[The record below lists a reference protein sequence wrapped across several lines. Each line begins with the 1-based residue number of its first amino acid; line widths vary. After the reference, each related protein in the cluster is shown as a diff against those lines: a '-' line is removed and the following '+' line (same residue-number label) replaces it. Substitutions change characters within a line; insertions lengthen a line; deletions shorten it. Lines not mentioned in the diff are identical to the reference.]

1 MKKTLMLFV
10 AVLSLGLLSG
20 CQQWMARTWG
30 GDTTI
35 NVPAGEQ
42 LVTITW
48 KETSLW
54 VLTYNPQTKTCFFR
68 ENSAAGQFEG
78 TVTVPNCIP
87 VQPLAAAPL
96 PTAAVQ

>member
-20 CQQWMARTWG
+20 CQQWLARTWG
-30 GDTTI
+30 GNTAIT
-35 NVPAGEQ
+35 VPAGEQ

-54 VLTYNPQTKTCFFR
+54 VLTYNPMTKTCFFR
-68 ENSAAGQFEG
+68 ENSAAGKFEG
-78 TVTVPNCIP
+78 TVTVPNCTP
-87 VQPLAAAPL
+87 VQPFAAMNGAAPAT
-96 PTAAVQ
+96 P